1 MKYGPNISIVAGL
14 MGDPARSNIVMAL
27 MSGLSLPATELARE
41 AGVTPSTA
49 TTHLNKLEACRLLR
63 SVKRGRNRY
72 FSIADPDVAH
82 AVEALVTVAA
92 RVGHFRTRPG
102 PKDESMRLA
111 RSCYDHLAGR
121 LAVGLFES
129 WVARGILRWHSGA
142 VSLTRKGRKFLL
154 RRGVDVVT
162 MECMKRPLCRTCI
175 DWSERQHHLGG
186 ALGAAVLARAVEE
199 GWAKREPRVRVVTFS
214 AQGQKRFATWYS

>member
-63 SVKRGRNRY
+63 S
-72 FSIADPDVAH
+72 
-82 AVEALVTVAA
+82 
-92 RVGHFRTRPG
+92 
-102 PKDESMRLA
+102 
-111 RSCYDHLAGR
+111 
-121 LAVGLFES
+121 
-129 WVARGILRWHSGA
+129 
-142 VSLTRKGRKFLL
+142 
-154 RRGVDVVT
+154 
-162 MECMKRPLCRTCI
+162 MKRPLCRTCI

-214 AQGQKRFATWYS
+214 AQGQKRFVTWYS